1 MTTRIVCAVD
11 FSQTSSHA
19 LEHGARRGRRL
30 GAELHLVHAYGLPM
44 AALPVDGGV
53 MTGPARAAEIA
64 DEAQQQMKKW
74 EDHYPDLDLVTHVVV
89 GVASDEVLRVADEVK
104 ADYIVV
110 GTHGRTGL
118 AHLLMGSVAEQIVR
132 RAKVPVL
139 VVRGEDE

>member
-19 LEHGARRGRRL
+19 LEHGARLGRRL

-53 MTGPARAAEIA
+53 MAGPARAAEIA

-74 EDHYPDLDLVTHVVV
+74 QLLLLQLPPGQGDDQPQICRPFCCCLSPPTPQ
-89 GVASDEVLRVADEVK
+89 SRLRR
-104 ADYIVV
+104 
-110 GTHGRTGL
+110 HGL
-118 AHLLMGSVAEQIVR
+118 R
-132 RAKVPVL
+132 RS
-139 VVRGEDE
+139 